1 MKKKWINGA
10 YVPHRLDMLQSPA
23 WRALGGA
30 ARAVLD
36 RIEIERMKHSGQ
48 KNGDLIVTYND
59 FVAYG
64 MRRPSI
70 APAIRQAVA
79 LGLLEITQ
87 RGRRSAAGANP
98 AHYRLTYLPTPDG
111 DPTDDWRNVKPKER
125 KPRNANIS
133 VCGTFRAD
141 HLENHLKVDRGEN

>member
-48 KNGDLIVTYND
+48 KNGDLIVTYNN
-59 FVAYG
+59 FAEYG
-64 MRRPSI
+64 VRRSSI
-70 APAIRQAVA
+70 ADAIREAVE
-79 LGLLEITQ
+79 LGFVEITQ
-87 RGRRSAAGANP
+87 RGRRSAGGGNP
-98 AHYRLTYLPTPDG
+98 AHYRLTFLPTPNAA
-111 DPTDDWRNVKPKER
+111 PTDEWRNIKPKER
-125 KPRNANIS
+125 KRRVN
-133 VCGTFRAD
+133 R
-141 HLENHLKVDRGEN
+141 